1 MKKLIALLLCMVM
14 VLGLAACGQNEKPET
29 TTEAAPT
36 TAATEPSV
44 PETTV
49 PTTEPA
55 ATEPAVT
62 EPTESSITP
71 LLYKVTDSE
80 GNVAWLFGSIHVG
93 EEYFYPLPDYVLDAY
108 ASSDALAVEFD
119 IVTFETDFNAQIE
132 ALQQM
137 VYADGSTIVD
147 HISEELYNEAKA
159 ALKDLGMYN
168 SALDYYCPAMWS
180 SFIDSAMIAQM
191 GVDTTLGIDLYFLN
205 RAHEEGKTILDVESA
220 AFQYGMMAGYSEE
233 LQALLLESS
242 VASVELMEESKA
254 DLMQLV
260 DAWATGNEAEF
271 GALINAEEEFESA
284 EEEALYNE
292 YQNAM
297 ITQRNLNMAD
307 FAEDALKSGE
317 EVFIVAGAAHIV
329 GAGAMAELLAQRGY
343 TVEIVRY

>member
-14 VLGLAACGQNEKPET
+14 VLGLAACGQKNEPAT
-29 TTEAAPT
+29 TTEAAPTT

-55 ATEPAVT
+55 TEPAVT
-62 EPTESSITP
+62 EPAESVITP

-93 EEYFYPLPDYVLDAY
+93 EEYFYPLPEYVLNAY
-108 ASSDALAVEFD
+108 ASADALAVEFD
-119 IVTFETDFNAQIE
+119 IVTFEGDINAQIE
-132 ALQQM
+132 ALQTM
-137 VYADGSTIVD
+137 VYADGTTIVD
-147 HISEELYNEAKA
+147 HISEELYNDAKA
-159 ALKDLGMYN
+159 ALKDLGMYS

-180 SFIDSAMIAQM
+180 SFIDSAMIEKM
-191 GVDTTLGIDLYFLN
+191 GVDTSLGIDLYFLN

-233 LQALLLESS
+233 LQAMLLESS

-254 DLMQLV
+254 DMMQLV

-271 GALINAEEEFESA
+271 DALINAAPEFESP
-284 EEEALYNE
+284 EEEVLYNE

-317 EVFIVAGAAHIV
+317 EVFIVVGAAHIV

>member
-14 VLGLAACGQNEKPET
+14 VLGLAACGQNEKPAT
-29 TTEAAPT
+29 TTDAAPST

-55 ATEPAVT
+55 VT
-62 EPTESSITP
+62 EPTESTITP

-93 EEYFYPLPDYVLDAY
+93 QEFFYPLPDYVLDAY

-119 IVTFETDFNAQIE
+119 IVSFESDINAQIE
-132 ALQQM
+132 ALQSM
-137 VYADGSTIVD
+137 VYADGTTIVD
-147 HISEELYNEAKA
+147 HISEELYNDAKDV
-159 ALKDLGMYN
+159 LKKYGMYS

-180 SFIDSAMIAQM
+180 SFIDSAMIAEM
-191 GVDTTLGIDLYFLN
+191 GVDTSLGIDLHFLN

-233 LQALLLESS
+233 LQAMLLESS
-242 VASVELMEESKA
+242 VASADLVEESKA

-260 DAWATGNEAEF
+260 DAWATGNETEF
-271 GALINAEEEFESA
+271 DALINAEEEFESP
-284 EEEALYNE
+284 EEEALYAE

-317 EVFIVAGAAHIV
+317 EVFIVVGAAHIV

>member
-147 HISEELYNEAKA
+147 HISEELYNDAKA

-317 EVFIVAGAAHIV
+317 EVFIVVGAAHIV

-343 TVEIVRY
+343 TVEIVR

>member
-1 MKKLIALLLCMVM
+1 M
-14 VLGLAACGQNEKPET
+14 
-29 TTEAAPT
+29 
-36 TAATEPSV
+36 
-44 PETTV
+44 
-49 PTTEPA
+49 
-55 ATEPAVT
+55 
-62 EPTESSITP
+62 
-71 LLYKVTDSE
+71 
-80 GNVAWLFGSIHVG
+80 
-93 EEYFYPLPDYVLDAY
+93 LDAY

-260 DAWATGNEAEF
+260 DAWATGNEAAF
-271 GALINAEEEFESA
+271 CALITAEEEFESA

-307 FAEDALKSGE
+307 FAEAALKSGE
-317 EVFIVAGAAHIV
+317 EVFIVVGAAHIV

-343 TVEIVRY
+343 TVAIVRY

>member
-1 MKKLIALLLCMVM
+1 MKNLIALLLCMVM
-14 VLGLAACGQNEKPET
+14 VLGLAACGKPAEPAT
-29 TTEAAPT
+29 TTEVAPT
-36 TAATEPSV
+36 TTTPTEPSV

-49 PTTEPA
+49 PTTEP
-55 ATEPAVT
+55 EIT
-62 EPTESSITP
+62 EPTESTITP

-119 IVTFETDFNAQIE
+119 IVSFETDFDAQIE

-137 VYADGSTIVD
+137 VYTDGTTITD
-147 HISEELYNEAKA
+147 HISEELYNDAKA
-159 ALKDLGMYN
+159 ALKDLGMYS

-180 SFIDSAMIAQM
+180 SFIDSAMIEQM
-191 GVDTTLGIDLYFLN
+191 GVDTSLGIDLYFLN

-220 AFQYGMMAGYSEE
+220 AFQYGMMAGYSEG
-233 LQALLLESS
+233 LQAMLLESS
-242 VASVELMEESKA
+242 VASAALVEESKE
-254 DLMQLV
+254 DLMQLLQ
-260 DAWATGNEAEF
+260 AWAAGDEAAF
-271 GALINAEEEFESA
+271 DALINAAPEFESA

-297 ITQRNLNMAD
+297 ITSRNLNMAD

-317 EVFIVAGAAHIV
+317 EVFIVVGAAHIV
-329 GAGAMAELLAQRGY
+329 GAGAMAQLLAERGY

>member
-14 VLGLAACGQNEKPET
+14 VLGLAACGQKNEPV
-29 TTEAAPT
+29 TTEAAPTT

-55 ATEPAVT
+55 TEPAVT
-62 EPTESSITP
+62 EPAESVTTP
-71 LLYKVTDSE
+71 LLYKVTDNE

-93 EEYFYPLPDYVLDAY
+93 EEYFYPLPAYVLNAY
-108 ASSDALAVEFD
+108 ASADALAVEFD
-119 IVTFETDFNAQIE
+119 IVTFEGDINAQIE
-132 ALQQM
+132 ALQTM
-137 VYADGSTIVD
+137 VYADGTTIAD
-147 HISEELYNEAKA
+147 HISEELYNDAKA
-159 ALKDLGMYN
+159 ALKDLGMYS

-180 SFIDSAMIAQM
+180 SFIDSAMIEKM
-191 GVDTTLGIDLYFLN
+191 GVDTSLGIDLYFLN

-233 LQALLLESS
+233 LQAMLLESS

-254 DLMQLV
+254 DMMQLV

-271 GALINAEEEFESA
+271 DALINAAPEFESP
-284 EEEALYNE
+284 EEEVLYNE

-317 EVFIVAGAAHIV
+317 EVFIVVGAAHIV

>member
-14 VLGLAACGQNEKPET
+14 VLGLAACGQKNEPAT
-29 TTEAAPT
+29 T

-55 ATEPAVT
+55 TEPAVT
-62 EPTESSITP
+62 EPAESVTTP
-71 LLYKVTDSE
+71 LLYKVTDNE

-93 EEYFYPLPDYVLDAY
+93 EEYFYPLPAYVLNAY
-108 ASSDALAVEFD
+108 ASADALAVEFD
-119 IVTFETDFNAQIE
+119 IVTFEGDINAQIE
-132 ALQQM
+132 ALQTM
-137 VYADGSTIVD
+137 VYADGTTIAD
-147 HISEELYNEAKA
+147 HISEELYNDAKA
-159 ALKDLGMYN
+159 ALKDLGMYS

-180 SFIDSAMIAQM
+180 SFIDSAMIEKM
-191 GVDTTLGIDLYFLN
+191 GVDTSLGIDPYFLN

-233 LQALLLESS
+233 LQAMLLESS

-254 DLMQLV
+254 DMMQLV

-271 GALINAEEEFESA
+271 DALINAAPEFESP
-284 EEEALYNE
+284 EEEVLYNE

-297 ITQRNLNMAD
+297 ITQRNLSMAD

-317 EVFIVAGAAHIV
+317 EVFIVVGAAHIV

>member
-14 VLGLAACGQNEKPET
+14 VLGLAACGQNEKPAT
-29 TTEAAPT
+29 TTEAAPAT
-36 TAATEPSV
+36 TAPTEPSV

-55 ATEPAVT
+55 
-62 EPTESSITP
+62 ESVITP

-93 EEYFYPLPDYVLDAY
+93 EEYFYPLPDYALDAY

-119 IVTFETDFNAQIE
+119 IVSFQNDLNAQIE
-132 ALQQM
+132 ALQPM
-137 VYADGSTIVD
+137 VYADGTTIVD
-147 HISEELYNEAKA
+147 HISEELYNDAKA
-159 ALKDLGMYN
+159 ALKDLGMYS

-180 SFIDSAMIAQM
+180 SFIDSAMIEKM
-191 GVDTTLGIDLYFLN
+191 GVDTSLGIDLYFLN

-233 LQALLLESS
+233 LQAMLLESS

-254 DLMQLV
+254 DMMQLV

-271 GALINAEEEFESA
+271 DALINAAPEFESP
-284 EEEALYNE
+284 EEEVLYNE

-317 EVFIVAGAAHIV
+317 EVFIVVGAAHIV

>member
-14 VLGLAACGQNEKPET
+14 VLGLAACGQKNEPA
-29 TTEAAPT
+29 TTEAAPTT

-55 ATEPAVT
+55 TEPAVT
-62 EPTESSITP
+62 EPAESVITP

-93 EEYFYPLPDYVLDAY
+93 EEYFYPLPEYVLNAY
-108 ASSDALAVEFD
+108 ASADALAVEFD
-119 IVTFETDFNAQIE
+119 IVSFESDINAQIE
-132 ALQQM
+132 ALQTM
-137 VYADGSTIVD
+137 VYADGTTIVD
-147 HISEELYNEAKA
+147 HISEELYNDAKA
-159 ALKDLGMYN
+159 ALKDLGMYS

-180 SFIDSAMIAQM
+180 SFIDSAMIEKM
-191 GVDTTLGIDLYFLN
+191 GVDTSLGIDLYFLN

-233 LQALLLESS
+233 LQAMLLESS

-254 DLMQLV
+254 DMMQLV

-271 GALINAEEEFESA
+271 DALINAAPEFESP
-284 EEEALYNE
+284 EEEVLYNE

-317 EVFIVAGAAHIV
+317 EVFIVVGAAHIV

>member
-14 VLGLAACGQNEKPET
+14 VLRLAACGQKNEPAT
-29 TTEAAPT
+29 T

-55 ATEPAVT
+55 TEPAVT
-62 EPTESSITP
+62 EPAESVITP
-71 LLYKVTDSE
+71 LLYKVTDNE

-93 EEYFYPLPDYVLDAY
+93 EEYFYPLPAYVLNAY
-108 ASSDALAVEFD
+108 ASADALAVEFD
-119 IVTFETDFNAQIE
+119 IVTFEGDINAQIE
-132 ALQQM
+132 ALQTM
-137 VYADGSTIVD
+137 VYADGTTIAD
-147 HISEELYNEAKA
+147 HISEELYNDAKA
-159 ALKDLGMYN
+159 ALKDLGMYS

-180 SFIDSAMIAQM
+180 SFIDSAMIEKM
-191 GVDTTLGIDLYFLN
+191 GVDTSLGIDLYFLN

-233 LQALLLESS
+233 LQAMLLESS

-254 DLMQLV
+254 DMMQLV

-271 GALINAEEEFESA
+271 DALINAAPEFESP
-284 EEEALYNE
+284 EEEVLYNE

-317 EVFIVAGAAHIV
+317 EVFIVVGAAHIV
-329 GAGAMAELLAQRGY
+329 GAGAMAELLAERGY

>member
-317 EVFIVAGAAHIV
+317 EVFIVVGAAHIV

>member
-14 VLGLAACGQNEKPET
+14 VLGLAACGQNEKPAT
-29 TTEAAPT
+29 TTEAAPTT

-55 ATEPAVT
+55 
-62 EPTESSITP
+62 ESVITP

-93 EEYFYPLPDYVLDAY
+93 EEYFYPLPDYALDAY

-119 IVTFETDFNAQIE
+119 IVSFQNDLNAQIE
-132 ALQQM
+132 ALQPM
-137 VYADGSTIVD
+137 VYADGTTIVD
-147 HISEELYNEAKA
+147 HISEELYNDAKA
-159 ALKDLGMYN
+159 ALKDLGMYS

-180 SFIDSAMIAQM
+180 SFIDSAMIEKM

-220 AFQYGMMAGYSEE
+220 VFQYGMMAGYSEE

-242 VASVELMEESKA
+242 VASVDQLEESKEELME
-254 DLMQLV
+254 LV
-260 DAWATGNEAEF
+260 QAWAKGDEAEF
-271 GALINAEEEFESA
+271 DALINAAPEFESP

-297 ITQRNLNMAD
+297 VTQRNLSMAD

-317 EVFIVAGAAHIV
+317 EVFIVVGAAHIV

>member
-14 VLGLAACGQNEKPET
+14 VLGLAACGQKNEPAT
-29 TTEAAPT
+29 T

-55 ATEPAVT
+55 TEPAVT
-62 EPTESSITP
+62 EPAESVITP

-93 EEYFYPLPDYVLDAY
+93 EEYFYPLPEYVLNAY
-108 ASSDALAVEFD
+108 ASADALAVEFD
-119 IVTFETDFNAQIE
+119 IVSFESDINAQIE
-132 ALQQM
+132 ALQTM
-137 VYADGSTIVD
+137 VYADGTTIVD
-147 HISEELYNEAKA
+147 HISEELYNDAKA
-159 ALKDLGMYN
+159 ALKDLGMYS

-180 SFIDSAMIAQM
+180 SFIDSAMIEKM
-191 GVDTTLGIDLYFLN
+191 GVDTSLGIDLYFLN

-233 LQALLLESS
+233 LQAMLLESS

-254 DLMQLV
+254 DMMQLV

-271 GALINAEEEFESA
+271 DALINAAPEFESP
-284 EEEALYNE
+284 EEEVLYNE

-317 EVFIVAGAAHIV
+317 EVFIVVGAAHIV
-329 GAGAMAELLAQRGY
+329 GAGAMAELLAERGY